1 MVTTYPASVK
11 WLHGRYECKQGVF
24 VVININT
31 LHVTIEK
38 HLKHVKSLVDE
49 DALSVI
55 NTIYETW
62 QSGGAIEQAVQA
74 YINTLNL

>member
-1 MVTTYPASVK
+1 MTTYPASVK
-11 WLHGRYECKQGVF
+11 WLHGRYECKQGVSVF
-24 VVININT
+24 INTTT

-38 HLKHVKSLVDE
+38 HLSHVKSLVDE
-49 DALSVI
+49 DALTVI

-62 QSGGAIEQAVQA
+62 QKGGAIEQAVQD